1 MSNRREPLIL
11 AIETATRAGSVSLAR
26 AEVILGSLSG
36 NALSS
41 HSTDLIENIERLLCG
56 AGAKLSEIDLLAV
69 ASGPGSFTGLRIGLA
84 TVKSLAIC
92 LGRKCA
98 GVSTLAAIAHAS
110 GPSRR
115 PIVALLPAGRGE
127 LFAQGFSW
135 RKGQVRPLD
144 NAAHLTPAAL
154 LERYGCCSDLTWAGE
169 GTCLHSEN
177 LRAWAESHSIAFGG
191 ADMDYL
197 DSRRTGWFFAPQ
209 CKQLAVSVAALAL
222 REYHSGNLVSP
233 AGLRASYV
241 RPADAEIKERWQLE
255 KSQPGRRI

>member
-1 MSNRREPLIL
+1 M
-11 AIETATRAGSVSLAR
+11 
-26 AEVILGSLSG
+26 
-36 NALSS
+36 SS
-41 HSTDLIENIERLLCG
+41 HSTDLIQNIERLLSG
-56 AGAKLSEIDLLAV
+56 AGAKLSEIDLFAA

-135 RKGQVRPLD
+135 RKGQLRSSD
-144 NAAHLTPAAL
+144 NAAHLTPGAL
-154 LERYGCCSDLTWAGE
+154 LERYGRCSDLTWAGE
-169 GTCLHSEN
+169 GACLHSDN

-191 ADMDYL
+191 ADLDFL
-197 DSRRTGWFFAPQ
+197 DSRRAGWFLAPQ
-209 CKQLAVSVAALAL
+209 TNRLAVSVAALAL
-222 REYHSGNLVSP
+222 GDYHRGKVVSP

-241 RPADAEIKERWQLE
+241 RPADAEIKER
-255 KSQPGRRI
+255 